1 MKSLRHGIV
10 LTLMVMLSVLDACRP
25 GPAPTPPLTPVLM
38 TPSAVPTWGQRP
50 MATPT
55 PTPTVTPLPSP
66 TATPTPVPV
75 WRLAFEGAPCSEM
88 SDDCAPFDDTPT
100 YHYSINS
107 DGTGLEK
114 VEEEA
119 LPFTFRPP
127 LRPQLSPDGSLLAIV
142 PGEGRLDIR
151 DVASGKTRVRLSI
164 RYGIQKL
171 NIQVEGGETRSID
184 LPSSWVSDFFGP
196 FCWTPDGSAV
206 RFVVRAA
213 KDSTHLSIFYAI
225 DRNGEN
231 LRLLYVFTD
240 GLINWGDC
248 SPDNREMAFS
258 TGLGL
263 YIINLDSGEW
273 RKVLAD
279 YHITVIRTWPI
290 EDRP

>member
-1 MKSLRHGIV
+1 
-10 LTLMVMLSVLDACRP
+10 
-25 GPAPTPPLTPVLM
+25 
-38 TPSAVPTWGQRP
+38 
-50 MATPT
+50 
-55 PTPTVTPLPSP
+55 
-66 TATPTPVPV
+66 
-75 WRLAFEGAPCSEM
+75 M

-142 PGEGRLDIR
+142 PDVGRLDIR

-171 NIQVEGGETRSID
+171 NIQVEGGETRSVD
-184 LPSSWVSDFFGP
+184 LPFSWVSNFFGP
-196 FCWTPDGSAV
+196 ACWTPDGSAV
-206 RFVVRAA
+206 RFIIGAGTYPEVNASYPTQMSA
-213 KDSTHLSIFYAI
+213 LYAI
-225 DRNGEN
+225 DRDGEN
-231 LRLLYVFTD
+231 LRLLYVITD
-240 GLINWGDC
+240 VHGLISWGDC